1 MKVLTSLDIGTGKVT
16 VLVGEIDSYGDI
28 HIIGVGEAPSKGIDR
43 GYITRLDLAVQTI
56 LTALREAQEMS
67 STRID
72 TVFINVSGPNVK
84 SQNEK
89 DTVSVSPQPTEIDQT
104 HIDRLIERAITRA
117 KEEGYEVISAVP
129 RRFLLDDQEGVIDP
143 VGLLGSRLSAE
154 VHVVKV
160 GSSMI
165 RNLEKAIASSGLKIG
180 HKFLSSMASSEA
192 VLTTEEKEEGV
203 LLMDMGAGLTDFVL
217 YADGSPVITGSVP
230 MGGINITK
238 DIAHFMKIASDQA
251 ERIKI
256 EYGFAIADLVN
267 ETERVKIK
275 PRGEDKETMV
285 SKKQLSE
292 VIQIRLEEIMDK
304 VMGLI
309 NSHGVNLDSANAGI
323 VITGGCA
330 KLSGIREF
338 LERYFDLPVRVG
350 YPTGVIGL
358 KEKVQD
364 PAYSTSVG
372 LLKLAYQEQFMG
384 TGTFTQNAQ
393 DRNASTRGI
402 DISSFLAKIKA
413 FFKDVM

>member
-1 MKVLTSLDIGTGKVT
+1 
-16 VLVGEIDSYGDI
+16 
-28 HIIGVGEAPSKGIDR
+28 
-43 GYITRLDLAVQTI
+43 
-56 LTALREAQEMS
+56 
-67 STRID
+67 
-72 TVFINVSGPNVK
+72 
-84 SQNEK
+84 
-89 DTVSVSPQPTEIDQT
+89 
-104 HIDRLIERAITRA
+104 
-117 KEEGYEVISAVP
+117 
-129 RRFLLDDQEGVIDP
+129 
-143 VGLLGSRLSAE
+143 
-154 VHVVKV
+154 
-160 GSSMI
+160 
-165 RNLEKAIASSGLKIG
+165 
-180 HKFLSSMASSEA
+180 
-192 VLTTEEKEEGV
+192 
-203 LLMDMGAGLTDFVL
+203 
-217 YADGSPVITGSVP
+217 
-230 MGGINITK
+230 
-238 DIAHFMKIASDQA
+238 
-251 ERIKI
+251 
-256 EYGFAIADLVN
+256 GFAIADLVN

>member
-1 MKVLTSLDIGTGKVT
+1 MKVLASLDIGTGKVT

-372 LLKLAYQEQFMG
+372 LLKLAYQEQLMG

-393 DRNASTRGI
+393 DKNASTRGI

>member
-1 MKVLTSLDIGTGKVT
+1 MKVLASLDIGTGKVT

-256 EYGFAIADLVN
+256 
-267 ETERVKIK
+267 
-275 PRGEDKETMV
+275 
-285 SKKQLSE
+285 
-292 VIQIRLEEIMDK
+292 
-304 VMGLI
+304 
-309 NSHGVNLDSANAGI
+309 
-323 VITGGCA
+323 
-330 KLSGIREF
+330 
-338 LERYFDLPVRVG
+338 
-350 YPTGVIGL
+350 
-358 KEKVQD
+358 
-364 PAYSTSVG
+364 
-372 LLKLAYQEQFMG
+372 
-384 TGTFTQNAQ
+384 
-393 DRNASTRGI
+393 
-402 DISSFLAKIKA
+402 
-413 FFKDVM
+413 

>member
-1 MKVLTSLDIGTGKVT
+1 MKVLASLDIGTGKVT

>member
-413 FFKDVM
+413 FFKDVI